1 MAKSLKDRV
10 FEALKKKASNPLE
23 VSRRLRVPRQYVIW
37 QLSVLEEEGLI
48 EYDMA
53 RNKWRPKKR

>member
-10 FEALKKKASNPLE
+10 FEALKKEPSNPL
-23 VSRRLRVPRQYVIW
+23 VIARRLRVPRQYVTW
-37 QLSVLEEEGLI
+37 QLSVLEKEGLI